1 MNRFFVEKI
10 NPKDKFIILSDYAQL
25 HHLRDVLRIKPLE
38 QAAVFDNSGNE
49 YIVEVLE
56 IGARAVKLEIKE
68 RRPVK
73 EPGLRITVAC
83 AIPKKVKMDDIMDKL
98 TQLGVECIIPLQT
111 ERMIVR
117 LDKQKKQERLA
128 RWQKIALSAVKQ
140 SQRSR
145 LPLIKPVTGFKDV
158 VLAAHNFD
166 LKLIPTL
173 EGRRKTLREVFRDSS
188 KKIERVM
195 VLIGPEG
202 DFTPDEVV
210 LAKEAGFL
218 PVSLG
223 SLVLRVDT
231 AAVAVVSFIKL
242 NDPALPVNG
251 GK

>member
-1 MNRFFVEKI
+1 MNRFFIEKI
-10 NPKDKFIILSDYAQL
+10 NPNDKFIILSDYAQL
-25 HHLRDVLRIKPLE
+25 HHLRDVLRIKPLQ
-38 QAAVFDNSGNE
+38 QAAVFDNFGNE
-49 YIVEVLE
+49 YIVRVLE

-68 RRPVK
+68 RKPVK
-73 EPGLRITVAC
+73 EPGLKITVAC
-83 AIPKKVKMDDIMDKL
+83 ALPKKVKMDDIVDKL

-111 ERMIVR
+111 ERVIVR

-128 RWQKIALSAVKQ
+128 RWQKIAISAVKQ
-140 SQRSR
+140 SQRSK
-145 LPLIKPVTGFKDV
+145 LPLIEPVTGFKEAL
-158 VLAAHNFD
+158 LAARSFD

-202 DFTPDEVV
+202 DFTPNEVV
-210 LAKEAGFL
+210 LAIDAGFL

-223 SLVLRVDT
+223 PLVLRVDT

-242 NDPALPVNG
+242 NEEH
-251 GK
+251 